1 MGDQLIRLL
10 GIETATASQSVALL
24 EDQQVVADACWSGP
38 GTGGGT
44 LLPMIDS
51 LLQKAGFSPN
61 SVDAVA
67 VSVGPGSFTG
77 VRVGLA
83 TAKGFALGTSAK
95 VFGVSTLEA
104 LAASYGLTHGTV
116 CAVLH
121 AGRGEVYAA
130 FYSCENSELQALGP
144 EAVLSPEAL
153 ALETSLPSYG
163 DIHFIG
169 DAVAAYRDRLQVAFR
184 GRARVT
190 DQGVSARPTA
200 ATVAGLA
207 LRQIQRNE
215 TGTLPGKEVDPV
227 YLRRAEAELNWEKGL
242 LKSPLERLL
251 KAL

>member
-1 MGDQLIRLL
+1 LIRLL

-24 EDQQVVADACWSGP
+24 EDQQVVAEACWSGA

-44 LLPMIDS
+44 LLPMIAS
-51 LLQKAGFSPN
+51 LLQKAGLSPG

-83 TAKGFALGTSAK
+83 TAKGFVLGTNAK
-95 VFGVSTLEA
+95 LVGVSTLEA
-104 LAASYGLTHGTV
+104 LAASYGLRQGTV

-144 EAVLSPEAL
+144 EAVLGPEAL
-153 ALETSLPSYG
+153 ALETSLPSHG
-163 DIHFIG
+163 DIHLIG
-169 DAVAAYRDRLQVAFR
+169 DAVAAYRDRLQAAFR

-190 DQGVSARPTA
+190 DEGVSARPTA
-200 ATVAGLA
+200 ATVARLA
-207 LRQIQRNE
+207 LRQIQRNAI
-215 TGTLPGKEVDPV
+215 GTFQDKDVDPV

-242 LKSPLERLL
+242 MKSPLERLL
-251 KAL
+251 KARL

>member
-1 MGDQLIRLL
+1 MIRLL

-24 EDQQVVADACWSGP
+24 EDQQVLAEACWSGP
-38 GTGGGT
+38 GMGGGT
-44 LLPMIDS
+44 LLPRIDS
-51 LLQKAGFSPN
+51 LLQRAGLRPG

-83 TAKGFALGTSAK
+83 TAKGFALGTNAK
-95 VFGVSTLEA
+95 LFGVSTLEA
-104 LAASYGLTHGTV
+104 LAAGYGLRQGTV

-130 FYSCENSELQALGP
+130 FYSCEDSELQALCP

-153 ALETSLPSYG
+153 ALEASLPGHG

-169 DAVAAYRDRLQVAFR
+169 DAVAAYRDRLQVSFR
-184 GRARVT
+184 GRAHMT
-190 DQGVSARPTA
+190 DEGLSARPTA
-200 ATVAGLA
+200 VAVARLA
-207 LRQIQRNE
+207 LKEIQKNP
-215 TGTLPGKEVDPV
+215 TGMLQAKEVDPV

-242 LKSPLERLL
+242 VKSPLERVL

>member
-1 MGDQLIRLL
+1 LIRLL

-24 EDQQVVADACWSGP
+24 EDQQIVAEASWSGR

-44 LLPMIDS
+44 LLPMIDA
-51 LLQKAGFSPN
+51 LLRKARLSPR

-83 TAKGFALGTSAK
+83 TGKGFALGTNAK
-95 VFGVSTLEA
+95 LFGVGTLEA
-104 LAASYGLTHGTV
+104 LAASYGLRQGTV

-130 FYSCENSELQALGP
+130 FYSCEDYELQALCP
-144 EAVLSPEAL
+144 EAALSPEAL
-153 ALETSLPSYG
+153 ALETSMPSHG
-163 DIHFIG
+163 DVHLVG
-169 DAVAAYRDRLQVAFR
+169 EAVASYRDRMLAAFR

-190 DQGVSARPTA
+190 DEGLSAKPTA
-200 ATVAGLA
+200 ATVARLA
-207 LRQIQRNE
+207 LRQIRRDP
-215 TGTLPGKEVDPV
+215 TGTLQDGEVDPV

-242 LKSPLERLL
+242 LKSPLESL
-251 KAL
+251 KG

>member
-1 MGDQLIRLL
+1 MG
-10 GIETATASQSVALL
+10 A
-24 EDQQVVADACWSGP
+24 

-51 LLQKAGFSPN
+51 LLRRTGMSPG
-61 SVDAVA
+61 SIDHVA

-83 TAKGFALGTSAK
+83 TAKGFALGANARVS
-95 VFGVSTLEA
+95 GVSTLEA
-104 LAASYGLTHGTV
+104 LAASYGLTQGTV
-116 CAVLH
+116 CAILH

-130 FYSCENSELQALGP
+130 FYNWVNSELQALGP

-153 ALETSLPSYG
+153 ALQTSLPSLG
-163 DIHFIG
+163 DIHLIG
-169 DAVAAYRDRLQVAFR
+169 DAVAAYRDRLQVNFC

-190 DQGVSARPTA
+190 DEGLSAKPTA
-200 ATVAGLA
+200 ATVARLA
-207 LRQIQRNE
+207 LRQIQRDP
-215 TGTLPGKEVDPV
+215 TGTLHGKEVDPV